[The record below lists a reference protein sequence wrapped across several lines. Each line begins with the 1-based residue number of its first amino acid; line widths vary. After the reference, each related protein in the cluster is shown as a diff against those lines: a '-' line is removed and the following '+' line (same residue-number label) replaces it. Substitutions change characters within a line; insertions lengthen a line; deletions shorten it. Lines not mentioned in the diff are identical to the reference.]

1 LKELKSRCR
10 GYLGQFYEL
19 IKPIN
24 STYDIAVKVAMQRCL
39 RMLVVDSEEAAAI
52 CNEFLKEKDMAK
64 DLLVLPNVPD
74 KQYGKGMHAKLQ
86 GTQG

>member
-1 LKELKSRCR
+1 
-10 GYLGQFYEL
+10 
-19 IKPIN
+19 
-24 STYDIAVKVAMQRCL
+24 
-39 RMLVVDSEEAAAI
+39 MLVVDSEEAAAI

-74 KQYGKGMHAKLQ
+74 KQFGKGMHAKLQ